1 MGHAAAVFGM
11 CVQIRVF
18 CFDKDIDGGSALFHQ
33 KRAKVYQTS
42 FRHSPR
48 DNGILDGSPSP
59 ASDEA
64 VDEEHDDCA
73 NDSADQTRTFSWMI
87 PPESLAKVS
96 RHERSHDPQDGGENE
111 ACWLIVAGH
120 DELGD
125 HASDEA
131 NDNRPNYAHL
141 NLSFPVN
148 ANR

>member
-1 MGHAAAVFGM
+1 M
-11 CVQIRVF
+11 
-18 CFDKDIDGGSALFHQ
+18 DYS
-33 KRAKVYQTS
+33 KRCASIGRK
-42 FRHSPR
+42 SPR
-48 DNGILDGSPSP
+48 AAIDATELFSPFTNGATKAILDGSPSP

-64 VDEEHDDCA
+64 VDQEHEDCA

-96 RHERSHDPQDGGENE
+96 RHERSHDSQDGGENE

-120 DELGD
+120 DKLGY

-131 NDNRPNYAHL
+131 DDNRPNYTHL